1 MKARVVFLVLL
12 TVALPLF
19 AQRGRP
25 SAPPANPQPQPQPQQ
40 LANFG
45 QPLRGLSNV
54 LSQRWNDGREEFL
67 KVETVADGLGPV
79 MNDRSCV
86 ACHNAAAPGGG
97 SPRTVTRFGTTTN
110 GAFDPLTQFGGSL
123 IQAQAI
129 GPRDGSTH
137 PFRPE
142 RVPQQATITTL
153 RRSTPVFGLGLVDAT
168 PDSVFIDL
176 AAREAARNDGTAGKV
191 AMVDNIS
198 AGSKTVGKFG
208 WKDQNPTLF
217 QFAGDAYVNELGIT
231 NAEFPNENCP
241 SGNCAE
247 LQFNPMP
254 GLNDVAGDTHAL
266 ADFMTFLA
274 PPPRGNI
281 TNDVNDGE
289 RVFARIGCDS
299 CHVATISTGSNPVP
313 ALSNQ
318 AYHPYSD
325 FLLHDMG
332 SLGDGITQG
341 AANGREI
348 RTAPLWGLRVINTY
362 LHDGR
367 ALTLDQA
374 ISAHDGQ
381 GKASRDRFQQLNA
394 SDHAKLIAFLQSL

>member
-1 MKARVVFLVLL
+1 MKARVGPLL
-12 TVALPLF
+12 IAIAVALPLF

-25 SAPPANPQPQPQPQQ
+25 SAPPPAPPQPQPQVN
-40 LANFG
+40 LGA
-45 QPLRGLSNV
+45 PLRGLSASD
-54 LSQRWNDGREEFL
+54 LAKFNDGRAEFI
-67 KVETVADGLGPV
+67 KIETVNDGLGPV

-86 ACHNAAAPGGG
+86 ACHNAGAPGGG

-129 GPRDGSTH
+129 GPADGSPH
-137 PFRPE
+137 AYRPE
-142 RVPQQATITTL
+142 RVPQAATIVTR
-153 RRSTPVFGLGLVDAT
+153 RRSTPLFGLGLVDAT

-176 AAREAARNDGTAGKV
+176 AARQAARNDGTAGKV
-191 AMVDNIS
+191 ALVDNLS
-198 AGSKTVGKFG
+198 AGTKTAGKFG

-217 QFAGDAYVNELGIT
+217 QFAGDAYLNELGIT
-231 NAEFPNENCP
+231 NAQFPNENCP

-254 GLNDVAGDTHAL
+254 GLNDAAGDTRAL
-266 ADFMTFLA
+266 ADFMALLA
-274 PPPRGNI
+274 PPPRGNV
-281 TNDVNDGE
+281 TNDANDGE
-289 RVFARIGCDS
+289 RVFERIGCDS
-299 CHVATISTGSNPVP
+299 CHVATLRSGSSPVA
-313 ALSNQ
+313 ALSQ
-318 AYHPYSD
+318 TTYHPYSD

-332 SLGDGITQG
+332 SLGDGIVQG
-341 AANGREI
+341 PASGRDI

-374 ISAHDGQ
+374 ITAHDGQ
-381 GKASRDRFQQLNA
+381 ARASRDRFTQLNA